1 VKKGVFMNWDEIGAK
16 WMQFKGSAKQKW
28 GKLTD
33 DDLDYVAGTRDRLIG
48 RLQEKYGITKD
59 EADRQAEEWFKT
71 HQNPAA

>member
-1 VKKGVFMNWDEIGAK
+1 VKKGVVYELGRNRCEVDAVQGVGKTEV
-16 WMQFKGSAKQKW
+16 

-59 EADRQAEEWFKT
+59 EAERQAEEWFKT

>member
-1 VKKGVFMNWDEIGAK
+1 MNWNEIGAK
-16 WMQFKGSAKQKW
+16 WMHFKGSAKQKL

-33 DDLDYVAGTRDRLIG
+33 DDWDYVAGTRDRLIG

-59 EADRQAEEWFKT
+59 EAERQAEEWFKT